1 MNKIINGSQ
10 VEMKR
15 MSVDMVEAIA
25 ILWTA
30 NYSSHAFILEQIL
43 TKLEKSGYAP
53 REEIEENWRH
63 LLAETMEVK

>member
-1 MNKIINGSQ
+1 MNNIINGSQ

-43 TKLEKSGYAP
+43 T
-53 REEIEENWRH
+53 
-63 LLAETMEVK
+63 